1 MQSNVTLLSYCV
13 IEGLFFAGHC
23 KFPELR
29 LLHLPGY
36 EDRVVTVYINTSVKH
51 TSSMNAL
58 RLSSRPLTNKCT
70 PTVYDFYAHQ
80 HILCK
85 NSILCSLCKKGLL
98 TLLTKVQKFFFNS
111 SFFPSLNWLNSRVS
125 NIRTFPLSTEKSKWV
140 IPSTCLAFKLIFKAR
155 AGLA

>member
-1 MQSNVTLLSYCV
+1 MTFAMQNYRRSKSRKLWDWEAAAGMQSNVTLLSYCV

-58 RLSSRPLTNKCT
+58 RLSSSRPLTNKCT

-98 TLLTKVQKFFFNS
+98 TLLTKVQKFFS
-111 SFFPSLNWLNSRVS
+111 TLLSFHPS
-125 NIRTFPLSTEKSKWV
+125 ID
-140 IPSTCLAFKLIFKAR
+140 
-155 AGLA
+155 

>member
-1 MQSNVTLLSYCV
+1 MTFAMQNYRRSKSRKLWDWEAAAAGMQSNVTLLSYCV

-85 NSILCSLCKKGLL
+85 NSILCAELS
-98 TLLTKVQKFFFNS
+98 VQKRSADLIDKSPEIFFNS
-111 SFFPSLNWLNSRVS
+111 SFFPSLN
-125 NIRTFPLSTEKSKWV
+125 
-140 IPSTCLAFKLIFKAR
+140 
-155 AGLA
+155 